1 MARMLIIPA
10 EQRVSIKAGEI
21 RGAVFTVYHGP
32 VIPKQGPSEQHH
44 TEFNLSGNRAGRYW
58 LYHDII
64 CAMTPSAR
72 HHQRKR
78 STRLRPLSSLAE
90 KLTGPGLQKRS
101 RFLAKLIADWPV
113 IAGDAAAFCLPVDLQ
128 FQNSKRVDGTLVV
141 SVVSGRGP
149 QLQMMSRALI
159 IQVNRSLGFAAV
171 GRIRLRQDL
180 VRPLAGQ
187 PKPPQQSSP
196 SPTALSLHQLEEAT
210 SHIQSPEL
218 RAALIRLGQNIN
230 R

>member
-1 MARMLIIPA
+1 MIA
-10 EQRVSIKAGEI
+10 S
-21 RGAVFTVYHGP
+21 
-32 VIPKQGPSEQHH
+32 S
-44 TEFNLSGNRAGRYW
+44 
-58 LYHDII
+58 
-64 CAMTPSAR
+64 R

-90 KLTGPGLQKRS
+90 KLVGPGLQKRS
-101 RFLAKLIADWPV
+101 RFLAKLSADWPV
-113 IAGDAAAFCLPVDLQ
+113 IAGEAAAFCLPVDVQ
-128 FQNSKRVDGTLVV
+128 FQNNKRVDGTLVV

-149 QLQMMSRALI
+149 QIQMMSRALI

-180 VRPLAGQ
+180 VRPVTDRPQ
-187 PKPPQQSSP
+187 PQQTPP
-196 SPTALSLHQLEEAT
+196 SPQALGLHQLEEAT

-218 RAALIRLGQNIN
+218 RAALIRLGRSLN

>member
-1 MARMLIIPA
+1 MIA
-10 EQRVSIKAGEI
+10 S
-21 RGAVFTVYHGP
+21 
-32 VIPKQGPSEQHH
+32 S
-44 TEFNLSGNRAGRYW
+44 
-58 LYHDII
+58 
-64 CAMTPSAR
+64 R

-78 STRLRPLSSLAE
+78 STRLRPLSSLTE
-90 KLTGPGLQKRS
+90 KLVGPGLQKRS

-113 IAGDAAAFCLPVDLQ
+113 IAGEAAAFCLPVDVQ
-128 FQNSKRVDGTLVV
+128 FQNNKRVDGTLVV

-149 QLQMMSRALI
+149 QIQMMSRALI

-180 VRPLAGQ
+180 VRPVTDRPQ
-187 PKPPQQSSP
+187 PQQTPVSP
-196 SPTALSLHQLEEAT
+196 QALGLHQLEEAT

-218 RAALIRLGQNIN
+218 RAALIRLGRSLN

>member
-1 MARMLIIPA
+1 MIA
-10 EQRVSIKAGEI
+10 S
-21 RGAVFTVYHGP
+21 
-32 VIPKQGPSEQHH
+32 S
-44 TEFNLSGNRAGRYW
+44 
-58 LYHDII
+58 
-64 CAMTPSAR
+64 R

-78 STRLRPLSSLAE
+78 STRLRPLSSLTE
-90 KLTGPGLQKRS
+90 KLVGPGLQKRS

-113 IAGDAAAFCLPVDLQ
+113 IAGEAAAFCLPVDVQ
-128 FQNSKRVDGTLVV
+128 FQNNKRVDGTLVV

-149 QLQMMSRALI
+149 QIQMMSRALI

-180 VRPLAGQ
+180 VRPVTDRPQ
-187 PKPPQQSSP
+187 PQQTPP
-196 SPTALSLHQLEEAT
+196 SPQALGLHQLEEAT

-218 RAALIRLGQNIN
+218 RAALIRLGRSLN

>member
-1 MARMLIIPA
+1 MI
-10 EQRVSIKAGEI
+10 VS
-21 RGAVFTVYHGP
+21 
-32 VIPKQGPSEQHH
+32 S
-44 TEFNLSGNRAGRYW
+44 
-58 LYHDII
+58 
-64 CAMTPSAR
+64 R
-72 HHQRKR
+72 HHKRKR

-90 KLTGPGLQKRS
+90 KLVGPGLQKRS

-113 IAGDAAAFCLPVDLQ
+113 IAGEAAAFCLPVDVQ
-128 FQNSKRVDGTLVV
+128 FQNNKRVDGTLVV

-149 QLQMMSRALI
+149 QIQMMSRALI

-180 VRPLAGQ
+180 VRPVTDRPQ
-187 PKPPQQSSP
+187 PQQTPP
-196 SPTALSLHQLEEAT
+196 SPQALGLHQLEEAT

-218 RAALIRLGQNIN
+218 RAALIRLGRSLN